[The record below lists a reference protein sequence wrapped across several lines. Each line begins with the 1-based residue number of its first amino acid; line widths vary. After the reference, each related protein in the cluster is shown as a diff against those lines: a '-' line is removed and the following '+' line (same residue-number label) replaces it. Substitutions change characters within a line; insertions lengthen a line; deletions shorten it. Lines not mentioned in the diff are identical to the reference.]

1 MKSRYS
7 ESLTNGKEI
16 AMTNRHRAEATI
28 ASDKRAFET
37 CPSRRAHR
45 FRRRAS
51 GPAGIFEERK
61 A

>member
-1 MKSRYS
+1 MKFRYN

-28 ASDKRAFET
+28 ASDKRAFGT

-45 FRRRAS
+45 DRRRAAC
-51 GPAGIFEERK
+51 PAGVIEERK